1 MVSFTTNWKDI
12 GDNGDGGTSNQ
23 YGGLDTRKIMR
34 MLKGD
39 LNIDNVDMNSPW
51 YWRDQKL
58 NFLNP
63 AGTFRVNIGTPA
75 ITSDVTHSWPLYNS
89 SDTITLNNAPGE
101 LRNKT
106 INAAFNTIT
115 GIGGASS
122 STRKSGRIQAPRTGV
137 GGTYSEGLLQGH
149 IDFTVPVASAD
160 PPPYGLYWLYNT
172 GTTANTNTGLRYGV
186 NWIRRQFNPR
196 IKVKARTPTTA
207 ANSWFLFGLSVDIEI
222 TAAETVPIDDTES
235 AFLLGWRNTDGS
247 IAVFRNGG
255 TNAVSSTPTVVSTG
269 QTKPIEVTSWEIDM
283 RAAGDV
289 LVTVKNE
296 ATGATIYT
304 NTFTTNLPDAA
315 TAMSPIFQLKNTDAV
330 NHNLHLYYMEQE
342 QDI

>member
-12 GDNGDGGTSNQ
+12 GDNQDGGDAGK

-34 MLKGD
+34 MLNGAQ
-39 LNIDNVDMNSPW
+39 NVDNVDMNSPW

-63 AGTFRVNIGTPA
+63 AGTFRVAVSTPA
-75 ITSDVTHSWPLYNS
+75 ITSDVVHSWPLYNS
-89 SDTITLNNAPGE
+89 NDTIMLNHAPAE
-101 LRNKT
+101 IFNKT
-106 INAAFNTIT
+106 INAANNTII

-122 STRKSGRIQAPRTGV
+122 SNRKSGRIQATRTGV
-137 GGTYSEGLLQGH
+137 GGTFSEGLLQGH
-149 IDFTVPVASAD
+149 IDFTTPLADSD
-160 PPPYGLYWLYNT
+160 PPPYGLFWRYST
-172 GTTANTNTGLRYGV
+172 GTTSNTNTGLRYGV

-196 IKVKARTPTTA
+196 IKVKCRTPTTA

-235 AFLLGWRNTDGS
+235 AFLLGWRNTDGT

-255 TNAVSSTPTVVSTG
+255 TNAVTSTPTVVSTG
-269 QTKPIEVTSWEIDM
+269 QTKPIEVASWEIDM

-304 NTFTTNLPDAA
+304 NTFTTNLPSS
-315 TAMSPIFQLKNTDAV
+315 TVAMSPIFQLKNTDAV
-330 NHNLHLYYMEQE
+330 NHDLWLHYMELE
-342 QDI
+342 QDM